1 MMRRMKK
8 EEYDEGSSTLPPY
21 TWEST
26 SPPRYAP
33 CTRVIQDADV
43 LRLPLAMARQL
54 KGKARKQTK
63 EEKRAA
69 AARRLKAKEDFV
81 KFYLPLISVL
91 FVVLLVL
98 FFYYY

>member
-1 MMRRMKK
+1 MSYVV
-8 EEYDEGSSTLPPY
+8 EPPCLRPR
-21 TWEST
+21 
-26 SPPRYAP
+26 SPRHAP
-33 CTRVIQDADV
+33 LRVIQDADN
-43 LRLPLAMARQL
+43 LPLPLAMARQL
-54 KGKARKQTK
+54 KGRAKKQTK

-91 FVVLLVL
+91 LLVLLVL